1 MYVIQ
6 VKEYFENSGYTAHG
20 EPVDVQVTSDVEE
33 AIKLTVKSD
42 VDTTGWSVDQLQVAT
57 TF

>member
-6 VKEYFENSGYTAHG
+6 VKEYFEDSGYAAHG
-20 EPVDVQVTSDVEE
+20 EPIDVQVTLDDEE

-42 VDTTGWSVDQLQVAT
+42 ITTGWSVDRLQVAT

>member
-1 MYVIQ
+1 MYIIQ
-6 VKEYFENSGYTAHG
+6 VKEYFEDSGYAAHG
-20 EPVDVQVTSDVEE
+20 EPIDVQVTLDDEE

-42 VDTTGWSVDQLQVAT
+42 ITTGWSVDRLQVAT